1 MATVSELSDM
11 TTATTA
17 PKEPQQ
23 SSLATTA
30 VPLFPDQTPFQ
41 ACVTTTVYDFP
52 TMKPLRFSYF
62 PDNHLFLPL
71 RKDILH
77 RAVVYEGDKTR
88 AGTAS
93 TKWRDDVHG
102 SHRKLY
108 PQKGTG
114 KARVGDKQSPIR
126 RGGGAAFGPK
136 PRDFASKLQR
146 KVYDL
151 AWRTA
156 LSFRYRRGELVVVN
170 RIQNPRTSASY
181 WLKQIFERNGWGN
194 AHGRSLL
201 VAKENNEGN
210 NALFQ
215 GLSRTGTEGRILT
228 MKDVDVKN
236 LLEMGRVIIEEEAL
250 KSILRARS
258 SDLVKPIKMFDNTVR
273 PLDDLI
279 ATDDVLADLSEEQGG
294 EQVVPSESL
303 PLLEQDTQVSTPL

>member
-1 MATVSELSDM
+1 MATVNELASNQIPETKVN
-11 TTATTA
+11 TTS
-17 PKEPQQ
+17 PLK
-23 SSLATTA
+23 TTA
-30 VPLFPDQTPFQ
+30 VPLFPDQTPLY
-41 ACVTTTVYDFP
+41 ANVTTTVYDFP

-62 PDNHLFLPL
+62 PDNHLYLPL

-77 RAVVYEGDKTR
+77 RAIIYEGDKTR

-136 PRDFASKLQR
+136 PRDFATKLPR

-156 LSFRYRRGELVVVN
+156 LSFRYRRGELVVVDK
-170 RIQNPRTSASY
+170 IQNPRTSASY

-201 VAKENNEGN
+201 VAQEVRKDNS
-210 NALFQ
+210 ALFQ
-215 GLSRTGTEGRILT
+215 GLMRTGTEGKILT
-228 MKDVDVKN
+228 VADVDVKN
-236 LLEMGRVIIEEEAL
+236 LLEMGRVVIEEDAL
-250 KSILRARS
+250 RTILKDRS
-258 SDLVKPIKMFDNTVR
+258 SDLVKSIQVIDNS
-273 PLDDLI
+273 LEFEEGSLMDM
-279 ATDDVLADLSEEQGG
+279 AAMEQALADLAEQEASMGSAPITDATA
-294 EQVVPSESL
+294 V
-303 PLLEQDTQVSTPL
+303 